1 MENYAMTDEFTTP
14 TERVASRPTSVARIG
29 LIGAAAAALVG
40 AAILIFGATA
50 APSGTLAAA
59 DTTNSAA
66 VELQGHG
73 PGDGMMGDVGGG
85 HGFGATTIT
94 AISGSSVSLETE
106 DGWKRTITITS
117 DTALTKGG
125 ATIAQ
130 SDLKVGEEVRFQQAR
145 QTDGTFS
152 ITKLNV
158 VLPHLGGTVTAVSG
172 STITVTE
179 RDGTTGTIKVTSSTT
194 YEVGMTSG
202 KALSDVTVGMRV
214 GAVGTLNPDGS
225 LTATAVHAIDPATMP
240 GPGFPGG
247 RGGHGPWNDGTGTGA
262 STDTDAG

>member
-1 MENYAMTDEFTTP
+1 MTDEFTTS
-14 TERVASRPTSVARIG
+14 TERVPTRPTSVARIG

-59 DTTNSAA
+59 STSNSAA
-66 VELQGHG
+66 IELPGQG
-73 PGDGMMGDVGGG
+73 PDDGRMGDVGGG
-85 HGFGATTIT
+85 RRFGATTIT
-94 AISGSSVSLETE
+94 AISGSSISLETE
-106 DGWKRTITITS
+106 DGWKRTIAITS
-117 DTALTKGG
+117 ATALTKGG
-125 ATIAQ
+125 ATITQ
-130 SDLKVGEEVRFQQAR
+130 SDLKVGDEVRFQQTR
-145 QTDGTFS
+145 QTDGTFT

-194 YEVGMTSG
+194 YAVGMTTG
-202 KALSDVTVGMRV
+202 KALSDIAVGMRV
-214 GAVGTLNPDGS
+214 AAVGTLNSDGS
-225 LTATAVHAIDPATMP
+225 LTATAIQAIDPATIP
-240 GPGFPGG
+240 GPGFQ
-247 RGGHGPWNDGTGTGA
+247 RGHGDGGPSNDGTGTGA